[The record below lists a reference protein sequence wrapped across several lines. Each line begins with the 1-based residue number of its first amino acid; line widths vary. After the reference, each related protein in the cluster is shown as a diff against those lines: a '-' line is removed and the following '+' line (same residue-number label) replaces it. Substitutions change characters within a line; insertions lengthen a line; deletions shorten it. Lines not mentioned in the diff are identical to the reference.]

1 MPLSLGHGK
10 HGEGG
15 VVEEDDWPEGGGE
28 NQQEGEEE
36 GVGKTQVLVTPL
48 LQDVLPGFSLSLSLS
63 YMYSHTLSLSHTHT
77 HGRCTHTHLSDR
89 IDKERG
95 AQGPQFRDNSLRCS
109 SFPGLYMCLQV
120 CMCQC
125 ACTY

>member
-63 YMYSHTLSLSHTHT
+63 LIHVFTHTVSLTHAHAWQVYAHTLV
-77 HGRCTHTHLSDR
+77 R
-89 IDKERG
+89 
-95 AQGPQFRDNSLRCS
+95 
-109 SFPGLYMCLQV
+109 
-120 CMCQC
+120 
-125 ACTY
+125 